1 MSPEWEKVHFLSHV
15 NIKNIIGKELI
26 NDDNV
31 AVLELV
37 KNSYDAGATEIT
49 VNFKEIDDSDNSKH
63 KLIISDNG
71 IGMSKEDILYKWL
84 NLAYSIKRE
93 IHTQNNRVQAGNKGI
108 GRFSCDRLGQQLDIY
123 TKQENGKIYQLR
135 INWND
140 FENEKNYNV
149 QIQDIP
155 LLLREL
161 GNEQLK
167 KETNFILDTQGT
179 IVVISNLNTKWLELK
194 QTENLLE
201 PISRDTMKLL
211 RLKFALEQLINKNQV
226 HDENF
231 KIFLNAD
238 GVGNEDDF
246 TYHKKING
254 ELKNKFF
261 DRFTFNTTYINSV
274 ITEDGKKIIT
284 KIKDR
289 GEIVFQTIEENKEF
303 PLLKGVKIVL
313 MYLNPY
319 GKQYF
324 YDFMGMR
331 SVDFGSIF
339 LFLNGFRIPPYGDSD
354 KDSFGLE
361 VRKTQGRSRYISNR
375 EIVGRIEIND
385 VENEFRIISS
395 REGIVQNEAYLQLI
409 HKSKNERIQDKNN
422 GFFYKTHKKLEQYVV
437 NGLKWDSVDTPKYS
451 ESKIQELIHQ
461 DKWNESKEIYKIK
474 RDEKLKNISKNIFQI
489 LKIDYNNII
498 DLYINKDILS
508 ALIEKEDL
516 NTNDNITKFLKGFEK
531 IPSFAIDK
539 ETKKNINIIQK
550 LINDPVLSK
559 KLEFLNKNK
568 NKIIDEYIDK
578 KEHYDLLDKKIQVLE
593 NKQEKIQKELEQTQY
608 ETKKKDEQIYLL
620 KSLQTLDENE
630 LINLQHH
637 IGLYAHDI
645 EGALIS
651 FKRRYTKTKILDEN
665 NVFKLIDRLTLSN
678 KKILAINKLV
688 TKEGFLNDSEEKE
701 DDLVKFIYKYIH
713 DIYIIDDKYTNIQ
726 INTNNIVYETMYSPF
741 EFTIILDNLIQNTRK
756 INSNKVSIMID
767 ITVNNGFLVIEF
779 YDDGIGLDNNIVNS
793 SIIFEQGFTT
803 NTKGS
808 GLGLYHVKD
817 ILNKYN
823 FDICV
828 DEKYK
833 EGLKLLI
840 TSKKRF

>member
-1 MSPEWEKVHFLSHV
+1 MTTQWEDVHFSAHV

-37 KNSYDAGATEIT
+37 KNSYDAGATEIK
-49 VNFKEIDDSDNSKH
+49 VKFQDIDKESTLDH

-71 IGMSKEDILYKWL
+71 IGMSKSDILDKWL
-84 NLAYSIKRE
+84 NLAYSMKRE

-108 GRFSCDRLGQQLDIY
+108 GRFSCDRLGQELDIY
-123 TKQENGKIYQLR
+123 TKQKDGSIYQLK

-140 FENEKNYNV
+140 FENKNKYNV

-155 LLLREL
+155 LQLREL
-161 GNEQLK
+161 SVKQLEE
-167 KETNFILDTQGT
+167 ETNFTFDKQGT
-179 IVVISNLNTKWLELK
+179 IVVISNLNTKWLILK
-194 QTENLLE
+194 QMENLLE
-201 PISRDTMKLL
+201 PVSIENIKLL
-211 RLKFALEQLINKNQV
+211 RLKFALEKLINKNQV
-226 HDENF
+226 NDEDF
-231 KIFLNAD
+231 KIFLQSD
-238 GVGNEDDF
+238 GVGDESEKS
-246 TYHKKING
+246 YHSKING

-261 DRFTFNTTYINSV
+261 DRLTFNTTYINSV

-289 GEIVFQTIEENKEF
+289 GKIIFQTIEENKEF

-331 SVDFGSIF
+331 SVEFGSIF

-375 EIVGRIEIND
+375 ELVGRIEIND
-385 VENEFRIISS
+385 IENQFRVISS
-395 REGIVQNEAYLQLI
+395 REGIVENEAYLQLV
-409 HKSKNERIQDKNN
+409 HNSKNEKVNNKNN
-422 GFFYKTHKKLEQYVV
+422 GFFYKTHKKLEKYIVD
-437 NGLKWDSVDTPKYS
+437 GLKWDSVDTSLYT
-451 ESKIQELIHQ
+451 ELKIQDMIH
-461 DKWNESKEIYKIK
+461 DKKWNENKEIYKLK

-489 LKIDYNNII
+489 LKLDYKNVI
-498 DLYINKDILS
+498 DLYIDKEIISSLVE
-508 ALIEKEDL
+508 EKTVDTEQ
-516 NTNDNITKFLKGFEK
+516 NIIKFLKGFEK
-531 IPSFAIDK
+531 IPSSSIDSK
-539 ETKKNINIIQK
+539 TRKSISIIQK
-550 LINDPVLSK
+550 SISNISLSK
-559 KLEFLNKNK
+559 KLEFLNKDK
-568 NKIIDEYIDK
+568 NNIIDEYIDK
-578 KEHYDLLDKKIQVLE
+578 KEHYDLLDKKIQILE
-593 NKQEKIQKELEQTQY
+593 KNQKKLQKELVQTQF
-608 ETKKKDEQIYLL
+608 EQKKKDEQIYLL

-645 EGALIS
+645 EGLLIS
-651 FKRRYTKTKILDEN
+651 FKRKYNKSKVLDEN
-665 NVFKLIDRLTLSN
+665 SVFKLIDKLTLSN

-701 DDLVKFIYKYIH
+701 DDLVKFIYTYIH
-713 DIYIIDDKYTNIQ
+713 DMYILDDNINIQ
-726 INTNNIVYETMYSPF
+726 INTNNIVYKTIYSPF
-741 EFTIILDNLIQNTRK
+741 EFTIILDNLIQNSRK
-756 INSNKVSIMID
+756 INNNKVSISLK
-767 ITVNNGFLVIEF
+767 ITNNNGFLAIEF
-779 YDDGIGLDNNIVNS
+779 YDDGKGLDNNIVKS
-793 SIIFEQGFTT
+793 SIIFDQGFTT

-828 DEKYK
+828 DEKYQS
-833 EGLKLLI
+833 GFKLVM
-840 TSKKRF
+840 TSRKRF